1 MLRLARLLFLK
12 FIVAQQRKIFEES
25 SNRRMRNSNPSKDK
39 ERTINEERMRFIG
52 TWSEYTSSGGQT
64 QKTRS
69 SAKGISLS
77 LTLFSIGVPQF
88 HATVP
93 QFHTVSIVS
102 FFIRCLL
109 SLKPHS
115 NQNHRI
121 STLKQQMKSPP
132 YGLNYAFD
140 HAGRKVLTYFDQKMP
155 FNTHSNADR
164 FSYMGSSIP
173 RLQK

>member
-1 MLRLARLLFLK
+1 MIHFVIRKVGNFCFTKFLTKNQLQDLMVTDFLPIHNFNLKGVLFLK
-12 FIVAQQRKIFEES
+12 LEVINKIYFA
-25 SNRRMRNSNPSKDK
+25 
-39 ERTINEERMRFIG
+39 IN
-52 TWSEYTSSGGQT
+52 YL
-64 QKTRS
+64 K
-69 SAKGISLS
+69 
-77 LTLFSIGVPQF
+77 
-88 HATVP
+88 
-93 QFHTVSIVS
+93 SIVN

-140 HAGRKVLTYFDQKMP
+140 HAGRKVLTYLDQKMP
-155 FNTHSNADR
+155 FNTHSDADR

>member
-1 MLRLARLLFLK
+1 MLRLAHLLFLK

-77 LTLFSIGVPQF
+77 LTLFSIGVLN
-88 HATVP
+88 TVP
-93 QFHTVSIVS
+93 YIKKRAT
-102 FFIRCLL
+102 
-109 SLKPHS
+109 K
-115 NQNHRI
+115 
-121 STLKQQMKSPP
+121 K
-132 YGLNYAFD
+132 
-140 HAGRKVLTYFDQKMP
+140 
-155 FNTHSNADR
+155 
-164 FSYMGSSIP
+164 
-173 RLQK
+173 